1 MRFKPWALGLAMA
14 GASLLLSACGGGS
27 SSSDSETSLR
37 LLNASSG
44 YGSLDLT
51 VNSVSVNSNVA
62 YANAGSYATVN
73 TSSTSSQVLASGLGT
88 TVASTTPS
96 LSSGSHY
103 TLIAYGWAGALRTT
117 LLQEAE
123 TAADSGKSKLL
134 VLNLATD
141 AGALDVYVTPATDS
155 LDNATP
161 ISTNLA
167 GGSGSG
173 YNSINAGSYRVRL
186 TGYGNKSDVRLDI
199 PSITLDSTG
208 VSTLLITAT
217 EGGVLVNGL
226 HVKQQG
232 AVTNYPGTVARAR
245 VVAAVSGNASVSG
258 LLGDVS
264 LLPTSVAPTIG
275 EYKTVAAGN
284 AANLGL
290 TVNGQAMAVASPNLK
305 AGGDYTLLVW
315 GDAAAPQLSVLAD
328 DNRLPTTLSTAKIR
342 LINGVASLNTGLTMS
357 VDYSA
362 IATNVVPGTSSANS
376 SIPSSTASLLS
387 VSSPTSGT
395 PVFSIASLP
404 VLSSGVYS
412 VFMMGGASN
421 MLGTLRRER

>member
-1 MRFKPWALGLAMA
+1 MRFKTWALGLAMA
-14 GASLLLSACGGGS
+14 GVSLLSACGGGS
-27 SSSDSETSLR
+27 SSGSDTSLR

-62 YANAGSYATVN
+62 YANAGSYASVS
-73 TSSTSSQVLASGLGT
+73 TSATSSQVLASGVGT
-88 TVASTTPS
+88 TVANTTPS
-96 LSSGSHY
+96 LASGSHY
-103 TLIAYGWAGALRTT
+103 SLIAYGWAGALHTT

-134 VLNLATD
+134 VLNLASD

-199 PSITLDSTG
+199 PSITLESTG

-232 AVTNYPGTVARAR
+232 AVSNYPGTVARAR

-284 AANLGL
+284 NASLGL

-412 VFMMGGASN
+412 VFMMGGSAN

>member
-27 SSSDSETSLR
+27 SSGNDTSLR

-51 VNSVSVNSNVA
+51 VNSVSVNGNVA
-62 YANAGSYATVN
+62 YANAGSYASVS
-73 TSSTSSQVLASGLGT
+73 TSATSSQVLASGVGT

-96 LSSGSHY
+96 LASGSHY
-103 TLIAYGWAGALRTT
+103 SLIAYGWAGALHTT

-199 PSITLDSTG
+199 PSITLESTG

-232 AVTNYPGTVARAR
+232 AVTNYPGAVARAR

-275 EYKTVAAGN
+275 EYKTVAAGS
-284 AANLGL
+284 ANLGL

>member
-1 MRFKPWALGLAMA
+1 MRFKPWAHGLLMA
-14 GASLLLSACGGGS
+14 GASLLLGACGGGNS
-27 SSSDSETSLR
+27 SSSGDTSLR

-51 VNSVSVNSNVA
+51 VNSVSVNSNIA
-62 YANAGSYATVN
+62 YANAGSYASVSTGA
-73 TSSTSSQVLASGLGT
+73 TSSQVLASGVGT
-88 TVASTTPS
+88 TAASTTPS
-96 LSSGSHY
+96 LASGSHY
-103 TLIAYGWAGALRTT
+103 SLIAYGWAGALRTT

-123 TAADSGKSKLL
+123 AAADSGKSKLL
-134 VLNLATD
+134 VLNLASD
-141 AGALDVYVTPATDS
+141 AGALDVYLTPATDS

-161 ISTNLA
+161 IATNLA

-186 TGYGNKSDVRLDI
+186 TGYGNKSDMRLDI

-208 VSTLLITAT
+208 VSTLIVTAT

-232 AVTNYPGTVARAR
+232 AVTNYPGAVARAR
-245 VVAAVSGNASVSG
+245 VVAAVAGNASVSG
-258 LLGDVS
+258 LLGEVS
-264 LLPTSVAPTIG
+264 LLPSSVAPTIG

-284 AANLGL
+284 SAKLDL
-290 TVNGQAMAVASPNLK
+290 TVNGQALSVANPSLK
-305 AGGDYTLLVW
+305 PGGDYTLLVW
-315 GDAAAPQLSVLAD
+315 GDAAAPQLSLLAD
-328 DNRLPTTLSTAKIR
+328 DNRLPTTLSSAKIR

-362 IATNVVPGTSSANS
+362 IATNVVPGSSSANS

-412 VFMMGGASN
+412 VFVMGGASN